1 MTTRPGPSA
10 CSMCWCGWR
19 RVVILDREGP
29 NVGVGEAEPTALGA
43 FSKATTSPVIGLSST
58 NTQRLCQTMPAPPPS
73 KEHPRNTTKKGK
85 ACVWPKIC
93 CSEGEVK
100 GGCGQQQQQG
110 QAQADPVQT
119 RRSTTRTP
127 PHITMSQTHTI
138 SLAQQGKSSSS
149 SYNSCGE
156 ERRGRARLHYCIS
169 RRGQRGLDSNCAR
182 EPEEGGEVF
191 ASCSAQLDFPFPS
204 HSRIS
209 ILSHPHRPWRPR
221 ARRRED
227 GPAASSPC
235 PFSCGVRP
243 RLPLSSLPRP
253 LPLPRPRKQGWPPR
267 RRPCQ

>member
-1 MTTRPGPSA
+1 MLPMTTRPGPSA

-29 NVGVGEAEPTALGA
+29 NVDVGEAEPTALGA

-100 GGCGQQQQQG
+100 GGCGQR
-110 QAQADPVQT
+110 ASSSRPCPNAPIDNT
-119 RRSTTRTP
+119 DS
-127 PHITMSQTHTI
+127 PHITMSQTQTI

-156 ERRGRARLHYCIS
+156 ERRGRARLQYCIS
-169 RRGQRGLDSNCAR
+169 R
-182 EPEEGGEVF
+182 
-191 ASCSAQLDFPFPS
+191 
-204 HSRIS
+204 
-209 ILSHPHRPWRPR
+209 
-221 ARRRED
+221 
-227 GPAASSPC
+227 
-235 PFSCGVRP
+235 
-243 RLPLSSLPRP
+243 
-253 LPLPRPRKQGWPPR
+253 
-267 RRPCQ
+267 